1 MKNVFQALPAHSA
14 DQSNDSS
21 NNFPHVTFHG
31 FMDIVCMNDAT
42 IDFHTLYEQYAKE
55 VYRFSF
61 WLSGDSDDAKDITSE
76 TFVRVWTSTSEIRV
90 ESVKAYLFTI
100 ARNLYLQSKRKKG
113 RSIRLEEE
121 MRDTALQPDQA
132 AEVRSELDEVMKAL
146 QTLSEIDRT
155 VFIMRMED
163 ELSYDEIA
171 RSTGLS
177 VSAVK
182 VKVFRARAKIHSLLN
197 MQQGVTL

>member
-1 MKNVFQALPAHSA
+1 
-14 DQSNDSS
+14 
-21 NNFPHVTFHG
+21 
-31 FMDIVCMNDAT
+31 MDIIGMNQDT
-42 IDFHTLYEQYAKE
+42 VSFHQLYDQYAKD
-55 VYRFSF
+55 VYRFSY
-61 WLSGDSDDAKDITSE
+61 WLTGDADDAKDITSE
-76 TFVRVWTSTSEIRV
+76 TFVRVWTSTGEIRV

-100 ARNLYLQSKRKKG
+100 ARNLYLQGKRKKAK
-113 RSIRLEEE
+113 SLRLEEE

-146 QTLSEIDRT
+146 QTLSEIDRA

-163 ELSYDEIA
+163 ELPYEEIA

-177 VSAVK
+177 ISAVK

-197 MQQGVTL
+197 A

>member
-1 MKNVFQALPAHSA
+1 MNQDTVS
-14 DQSNDSS
+14 
-21 NNFPHVTFHG
+21 FHQ
-31 FMDIVCMNDAT
+31 
-42 IDFHTLYEQYAKE
+42 LYDQYAKD
-55 VYRFSF
+55 VYRFSY
-61 WLSGDSDDAKDITSE
+61 WLTGDADDAKDITSE
-76 TFVRVWTSTSEIRV
+76 TFVRVWTSTGEIRV

-100 ARNLYLQSKRKKG
+100 ARNLYLQGKRKKAK
-113 RSIRLEEE
+113 SLRLEEE

-146 QTLSEIDRT
+146 QTLSEIDRA

-163 ELSYDEIA
+163 ELPYEEIA

-177 VSAVK
+177 ISAVK

-197 MQQGVTL
+197 A

>member
-1 MKNVFQALPAHSA
+1 MNQ
-14 DQSNDSS
+14 DS
-21 NNFPHVTFHG
+21 VTFHQ
-31 FMDIVCMNDAT
+31 
-42 IDFHTLYEQYAKE
+42 LYSQYAKD
-55 VYRFSF
+55 VYRFSY
-61 WLSGDSDDAKDITSE
+61 WLTGDPDEAKDVTSE
-76 TFVRVWTSTSEIRV
+76 TFVRVWTSTNEIRV

-100 ARNLYLQSKRKKG
+100 ARNLYLHTKRKTK
-113 RSIRLEEE
+113 RSVRLEEE

-163 ELSYDEIA
+163 ELSYEEIA
-171 RSTGLS
+171 GSTGLS

-182 VKVFRARAKIHSLLN
+182 VKVFRARAKIHSLIKT
-197 MQQGVTL
+197 QQGVTI